1 MQLPA
6 LLGNYDR
13 PTHRRDGP
21 IDGDGGLKES
31 YPSNKERDCR
41 EMGLGT
47 FRVANASRYN
57 DFCSGICYVHAPI
70 VPLVLFT
77 VHCNC

>member
-1 MQLPA
+1 MEVQLPA

-31 YPSNKERDCR
+31 YTSNKERDCR

-47 FRVANASRYN
+47 FRVANAAARGQL
-57 DFCSGICYVHAPI
+57 CV
-70 VPLVLFT
+70 
-77 VHCNC
+77 